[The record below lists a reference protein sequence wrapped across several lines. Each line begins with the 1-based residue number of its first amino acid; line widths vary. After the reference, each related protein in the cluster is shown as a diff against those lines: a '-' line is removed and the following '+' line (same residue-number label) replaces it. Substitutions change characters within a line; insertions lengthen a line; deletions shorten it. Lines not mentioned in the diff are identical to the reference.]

1 MIYVSENNSLF
12 ININHCNF
20 RNIYLID
27 CMKNGHLII
36 GQAKLWLNLLIQ
48 DMKLLFCITLTP
60 ITTANQRTVSSH
72 HVIST
77 NRESVIF
84 AKL

>member
-48 DMKLLFCITLTP
+48 DMKLCFVL
-60 ITTANQRTVSSH
+60 H
-72 HVIST
+72 
-77 NRESVIF
+77 
-84 AKL
+84 